1 MLGGTASFYVLF
13 IVMPAYA
20 IKTLNLG
27 VQWSFVAP
35 LVGGASML
43 IGAPIGGVLADRF
56 GRKPTSF
63 APLAFLAILV
73 LPAFSWLA
81 ATPSVALMALV
92 EFVLSFLLGLY
103 SGAIGTAMADLFP
116 VGVRATGM
124 TISYNVGVGVF
135 GGFAPLIV
143 QWLIDTTGS
152 PLAPAYYDLAG
163 LVLALAACLA
173 MPRPHAPAAQLAAS

>member
-43 IGAPIGGVLADRF
+43 IGAPIGGMLADRF

-63 APLAFLAILV
+63 APLALLAILV
-73 LPAFSWLA
+73 LPAFGWLA
-81 ATPSVALMALV
+81 AAPSVTLMALV

-163 LVLALAACLA
+163 LVVALVACLA
-173 MPRPHAPAAQLAAS
+173 MPRPYAPATQPAAA